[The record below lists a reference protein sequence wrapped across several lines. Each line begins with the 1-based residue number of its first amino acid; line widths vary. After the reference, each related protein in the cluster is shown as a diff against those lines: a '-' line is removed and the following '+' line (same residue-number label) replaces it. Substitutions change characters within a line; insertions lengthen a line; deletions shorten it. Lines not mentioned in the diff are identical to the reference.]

1 MRRIFQTAICDAAQK
16 PKGKAV
22 QQESHTW
29 MSEHPKFQEL
39 VRRRSRFAWTL
50 SWIMLLIYQGFILLV
65 AFGKEF
71 LSQRIGDSV
80 ITLGIPIGLGVI
92 ISVFL
97 LTGIYV
103 WVANN
108 RFDEINRELIKE
120 VTK

>member
-1 MRRIFQTAICDAAQK
+1 M
-16 PKGKAV
+16 
-22 QQESHTW
+22 QQDSHAW

-65 AFGKEF
+65 AFAKGF
-71 LSQRIGDSV
+71 LATPIGDGV
-80 ITLGIPIGLGVI
+80 ITIGIPIGLGVI
-92 ISVFL
+92 ISAFL

-103 WVANN
+103 WVANS

-120 VTK
+120 VAAK